1 MESAWGKINLLI
13 ISMKKLVILLFGIVL
28 IILFIFQWNKSFNN
42 KFFNSKNIF
51 TKENLIINKLLDL
64 NNNRVVWYEYNGGVT
79 GRGIQF
85 IAIKD
90 SIDSILNNLI
100 PEDAFFES
108 TNIQDLNLSND
119 TIVITVSLQDY
130 NVKKNIGIPY
140 FIIVDTIPW
149 K

>member
-13 ISMKKLVILLFGIVL
+13 IIMKKLIILLFGIVL
-28 IILFIFQWNKSFNN
+28 IMLFIFQWSKSFNN
-42 KFFNSKNIF
+42 KFFNAKNIF
-51 TKENLIINKLLDL
+51 TKENLVVNKLLDL
-64 NNNRVVWYEYNGGVT
+64 NNNRIVWYEYNGGVT
-79 GRGIQF
+79 GRGVQF

-90 SIDSILNNLI
+90 SIDSNLNNLI

-119 TIVITVSLQDY
+119 TILITVSLQDY